1 MRSLWTFVITFILS
15 MAIFGT
21 LAFNIV
27 SNVFDI
33 EFKAPDISDAFAETQ
48 DGETTNNLKKPVKPN
63 KDNENSDDEDGEK
76 DEPDEDEEDTTPII
90 SVGDLDLPQGKE
102 DELTML
108 FVRTDYQPSV
118 FNYEKS
124 GYDENGVYVK
134 KKKISVDSLLLVKI
148 DRESQT
154 FMFSSI
160 PGNTVMNKANYKT
173 IGDMYSEKGAGY
185 MVDCVYALTGIQ
197 AEYISV
203 IGIDDTL
210 KLYKKIGNIMFDV
223 PCNMSQIYEDR
234 KIEVDLQAGLQDM
247 SPDMIQQL
255 LLFDNYSEEFIYT
268 KESVHVDFS
277 LAVFEKLTTKAYL
290 SKAVDTYKSLMKFYD
305 TNFTEQAFKDN
316 IDLLYS
322 FATYQPLVV
331 TYPGYDNELENRV
344 VFMPSMG
351 EALSAFEEFK

>member
-1 MRSLWTFVITFILS
+1 MRSLWTFVITFVLS
-15 MAIFGT
+15 LAIFGT

-27 SNVFDI
+27 SNVFEI
-33 EFKAPDISDAFAETQ
+33 EFKAPDISDVFAETS
-48 DGETTNNLKKPVKPN
+48 DEETNNLTKPVKPDKGDDKKN
-63 KDNENSDDEDGEK
+63 DDKQNDDESE
-76 DEPDEDEEDTTPII
+76 DEPDDSSQV

-102 DELTML
+102 SELTLL
-108 FVRTDYQPSV
+108 FVRTDHQPSV

-124 GYDENGVYVK
+124 GYDENGIYVK

-173 IGDMYSEKGAGY
+173 IGDMFSEKGAGY

-203 IGIDDTL
+203 IGIDDTQ
-210 KLYKKIGNIMFDV
+210 KLYKKIGNVMFDV
-223 PCNMSQIYEDR
+223 PCNMIHTDTEK
-234 KIEVDLQAGLQDM
+234 KIEFDLQAGLQDM
-247 SPDMIQQL
+247 SSDMIKQL
-255 LLFDNYSEEFIYT
+255 LLFDNYSEDYIYT
-268 KESVHVDFS
+268 KESVHVDFA
-277 LAVFEKLTTKAYL
+277 LTIFEKLTTRAYL

-316 IDLLYS
+316 IDLIYS
-322 FATYQPLVV
+322 FPTYQPLVV
-331 TYPGYDNELENRV
+331 TYPGYDNELEDRV
-344 VFMPSMG
+344 VFMPSTG

>member
-15 MAIFGT
+15 LAIFGT

-27 SNVFDI
+27 SNVFEI
-33 EFKAPDISDAFAETQ
+33 EFKAPDMSDDFAETV
-48 DGETTNNLKKPVKPN
+48 DGETNSLAKPVKPD
-63 KDNENSDDEDGEK
+63 KDDDKNDDDEDPD
-76 DEPDEDEEDTTPII
+76 DEPDDSFQV

-102 DELTML
+102 SELTLL

-118 FNYEKS
+118 FDYEKS

-134 KKKISVDSLLLVKI
+134 KRKISVDSLLLVKI

-173 IGDMYSEKGAGY
+173 IGDMFSEKGAPY

-203 IGIDDTL
+203 IGIDDTQ
-210 KLYKKIGNIMFDV
+210 KLYKKIGNVMFDV
-223 PCNMSQIYEDR
+223 PCNMVHSDTEK
-234 KIEVDLQAGLQDM
+234 KIDFDIQAGLQDL
-247 SPDMIQQL
+247 SPDMVKQL
-255 LLFDNYSEEFIYT
+255 LLFDNYSEDYIYT
-268 KESVHVDFS
+268 KESVHVDFA
-277 LAVFEKLTTKAYL
+277 LTIFEKLTTRAYL

-305 TNFTEQAFKDN
+305 TNFTEQAFKEN
-316 IDLLYS
+316 IDLIYS
-322 FATYQPLVV
+322 FPNYQPLVV